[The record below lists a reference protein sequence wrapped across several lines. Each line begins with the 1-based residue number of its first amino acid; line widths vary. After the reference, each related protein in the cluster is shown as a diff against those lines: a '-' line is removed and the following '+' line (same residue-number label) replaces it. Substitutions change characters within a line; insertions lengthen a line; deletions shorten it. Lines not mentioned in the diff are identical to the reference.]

1 MKDQKTKEKFVEL
14 RAEGLSFD
22 KISKKI
28 KVSKPTLIEW
38 NKEMISEINEQ
49 KYIRYDEILERYKL
63 TKERRMA
70 RLSKALD
77 QAWEEYEKKDYKDLS
92 KRELL
97 MIINQLDKR
106 LMEEIRDK
114 EDIKNESK
122 KLEIN
127 LVRTLLG
134 NDGKTYLVSDDGKH
148 RKLLKDKQH

>member
-148 RKLLKDKQH
+148 RKLLKDKQN